1 MKAKQDDNLTI
12 RHGGDNDAAR
22 MLRLSG
28 RQGTQGGNACLR
40 SNKETEYR
48 SSVESPNRIQLS
60 ICSRCLTPKSRT
72 VTCCTIT
79 TDGTMGYLFLTKVWA
94 CFTASS

>member
-40 SNKETEYR
+40 TSVRQRSNNKGANTD
-48 SSVESPNRIQLS
+48 QG
-60 ICSRCLTPKSRT
+60 T
-72 VTCCTIT
+72 VVFRR
-79 TDGTMGYLFLTKVWA
+79 L
-94 CFTASS
+94 